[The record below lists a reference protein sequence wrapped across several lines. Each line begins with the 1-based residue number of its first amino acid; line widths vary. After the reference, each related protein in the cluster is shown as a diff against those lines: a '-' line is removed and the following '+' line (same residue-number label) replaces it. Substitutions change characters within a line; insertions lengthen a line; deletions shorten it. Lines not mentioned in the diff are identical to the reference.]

1 MDRDVYKSFAETLR
15 MSTFRVIMAIK
26 AGYYRQFCAFL
37 LDCSDAFQSTRTDD
51 DPSQPDLYCY
61 PPAGFEKKVNGVEM
75 VCKLLVGMQ
84 GRIDATRLFNDKLFG
99 LFKNNY
105 MTRSI
110 WDPQL
115 LVYHNGPLAA
125 SCASLTEVLQSID
138 GAEDSEPQQPPVGYA
153 LTGWWV
159 DDGTG
164 LACDVKLN
172 LDPKTNRVVKFI
184 QGTIETIYATTLTG
198 WHGNKALG
206 FRLLCDDENNRVG
219 MDAPDAL
226 AQLCK
231 LMLNDTVKI
240 SPKHIMM
247 TDIDTLEGGEIPDEG
262 DPERGDV
269 LKDMALTRKGLGTCI
284 WLSIAY
290 VKMMRPTCVLCKF
303 MGKPSPAHRKHLNY
317 MLMHM
322 EHSPVGIWWGQKG
335 RFGLEQPDE
344 LVDPVAGVNKPMYF
358 HYFSDANVEMPSY
371 TGGVGMLACGP
382 VLVICQRQHH
392 TTPGSHASEL
402 TSGGTNVDQTV
413 PLNGL
418 LQELRIRLGKATPFY
433 LDSSTSVFVSTN
445 DKAAKKSIWMQR
457 RAIVLQ
463 ETVKFGEVRP
473 IHIPDPLMVAD
484 AFTKYLTCSV
494 YFRHMAY
501 IHNHE
506 DPHVNKSDACA

>member
-1 MDRDVYKSFAETLR
+1 
-15 MSTFRVIMAIK
+15 
-26 AGYYRQFCAFL
+26 
-37 LDCSDAFQSTRTDD
+37 
-51 DPSQPDLYCY
+51 
-61 PPAGFEKKVNGVEM
+61 
-75 VCKLLVGMQ
+75 
-84 GRIDATRLFNDKLFG
+84 
-99 LFKNNY
+99 

-115 LVYHNGPLAA
+115 LVYHYGPLAA

-303 MGKPSPAHRKHLNY
+303 MGKTSPAHRKHLNY

-322 EHSPVGIWWGQKG
+322 EHSPVGIWWG
-335 RFGLEQPDE
+335 
-344 LVDPVAGVNKPMYF
+344 
-358 HYFSDANVEMPSY
+358 
-371 TGGVGMLACGP
+371 
-382 VLVICQRQHH
+382 
-392 TTPGSHASEL
+392 
-402 TSGGTNVDQTV
+402 
-413 PLNGL
+413 
-418 LQELRIRLGKATPFY
+418 
-433 LDSSTSVFVSTN
+433 
-445 DKAAKKSIWMQR
+445 
-457 RAIVLQ
+457 
-463 ETVKFGEVRP
+463 
-473 IHIPDPLMVAD
+473 
-484 AFTKYLTCSV
+484 
-494 YFRHMAY
+494 
-501 IHNHE
+501 
-506 DPHVNKSDACA
+506 